1 MLKKH
6 LKYIYRALF
15 TTLTCIS
22 MQTFASDIFIRDNIE
37 SFEISG
43 LTLNSSVEE
52 LEALVKGS
60 FNCSTKEYLGAS
72 FWICRSSSNK
82 KAKTTLKVSVENYKV
97 VSIHL
102 HSQMT
107 KNSADQLNSQLS
119 ELNQKLLKEGVIQTG
134 RNVHDEDIFFYHKDE
149 SPVMPKTEMIV
160 KTTLECSINEP
171 VIFGLQAML
180 MPLGKVFDVNISAYK
195 MQVKQC

>member
-1 MLKKH
+1 
-6 LKYIYRALF
+6 
-15 TTLTCIS
+15 
-22 MQTFASDIFIRDNIE
+22 MQTFASDIFVRDNIE
-37 SFEISG
+37 SFEING

-60 FNCSTKEYLGAS
+60 FKCSTKERFGVSY
-72 FWICRSSSNK
+72 WTCRSFSNK
-82 KAKTTLKVSVENYKV
+82 KAKTTLKISVDNQEI

-119 ELNQKLLKEGVIQTG
+119 ELNQRLLKEGVIQTG
-134 RNVHDEDIFFYHKDE
+134 RNVHSEDIFFYHKDE
-149 SPVMPKTEMIV
+149 SPVMPNTYMTV
-160 KTTLECSINEP
+160 KTTLECSIKEP
-171 VIFGLQAML
+171 VIFGLQATL
-180 MPLGKVFDVNISAYK
+180 MALGNTIDVNVSAYK